1 MVYCKRSCEFVSI
14 QNQLT
19 ISFYHILVSTICFLM
34 FFNCCSKNHMTWDA
48 DRNHVTTGWIK
59 NCSPLS
65 WAKRLAGP
73 EAMASLSAL
82 TRNFAS
88 QSALEDILKELS
100 ERPET
105 ELHSRRGIKR
115 AREAFVD
122 VETPYGKL
130 LVYVPVK
137 LEATKTEPEVEIRFP
152 FVNPWAILYHLCRE
166 GEEYAAFLKAKHDLV
181 PSNYGSRWSVICY
194 ADEVSAGNVLRH
206 NNLRKTQ
213 VGSKR
218 CFVLFCF
225 PRTLC
230 LEDSM

>member
-1 MVYCKRSCEFVSI
+1 
-14 QNQLT
+14 
-19 ISFYHILVSTICFLM
+19 
-34 FFNCCSKNHMTWDA
+34 
-48 DRNHVTTGWIK
+48 
-59 NCSPLS
+59 
-65 WAKRLAGP
+65 
-73 EAMASLSAL
+73 MASLSAL
-82 TRNFAS
+82 TRNFVS
-88 QSALEDILKELS
+88 QSALENILKELRD
-100 ERPET
+100 RPET

-115 AREAFVD
+115 ARESFVD

-137 LEATKTEPEVEIRFP
+137 LEATKTEAEMEVRFP

-166 GEEYAAFLKAKHDLV
+166 GEEYAGFLKAKHDLV

-194 ADEVSAGNVLRH
+194 ADEVSAGNVLCH

-225 PRTLC
+225 VFAEHVVLRTAC
-230 LEDSM
+230 SNT